1 MSIKAGCGTWAIS
14 RQLVAG
20 LGGLGVRQPLDAD
33 QLKRLPLGL
42 PQAVHRPQ
50 NAAGVLA
57 KESLLPGG
65 AATPDSARA
74 AAWGCSSK
82 RPARSL
88 SCQRM
93 CTVGEGEG
101 LGHGL
106 GADLAQGP
114 EQPGHRSTQQL
125 VVLRVQRRLRRPL
138 VTSQEER
145 GDTTGA
151 GGRPPVPTGH
161 LTGPIP

>member
-1 MSIKAGCGTWAIS
+1 MARHCGIAPPRSNVEVSIKAGCGTWAIS

-93 CTVGEGEG
+93 RLLARAKDWGTVWGRTSRRALSSPATVPPSSSSFSGFNG
-101 LGHGL
+101 GC
-106 GADLAQGP
+106 
-114 EQPGHRSTQQL
+114 
-125 VVLRVQRRLRRPL
+125 VVRW
-138 VTSQEER
+138 
-145 GDTTGA
+145 
-151 GGRPPVPTGH
+151 
-161 LTGPIP
+161 